1 MYNFQIVLFKNKLKK
16 KVIKKYVNKE
26 HAEKFYEKMLDKSNK
41 VLFEKKIVEGKSVSL
56 ELCLLER
63 KTNKTTPFFIR
74 DEFGRNQKIDLD
86 DPNYQ
91 IIKIENYKEPELIF
105 DFQNKKKITI
115 ENFIKKY
122 LSEDNLKMI
131 SKLNNKIIVQNDEQL
146 SLFVLKNDEEVH
158 RLFDELLD
166 HFKNIKKY
174 DCMFVRDLDVAQ
186 RKYLYNFLTQKGI
199 NIDYLYRK
207 ETTYPIS

>member
-1 MYNFQIVLFKNKLKK
+1 
-16 KVIKKYVNKE
+16 
-26 HAEKFYEKMLDKSNK
+26 MLDKSNK